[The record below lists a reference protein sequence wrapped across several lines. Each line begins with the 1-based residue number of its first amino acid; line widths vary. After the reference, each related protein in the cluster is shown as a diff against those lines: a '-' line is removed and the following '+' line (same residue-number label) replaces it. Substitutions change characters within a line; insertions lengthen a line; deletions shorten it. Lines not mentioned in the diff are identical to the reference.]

1 VVKNFTKSAGMKAVV
16 FRMIAGRLPYVDF
29 SRNGPSTS
37 QFPMDNHLLSL
48 VVPAYNEEGTIKTV
62 LDRIFEFV
70 PEVHEVV
77 VVDDASTDA
86 TLDVCY
92 AYSADEPRVK
102 LLRHKTNQGKTAA
115 LITGFAACTGTIV
128 VVQDADLEYDPREI
142 GDLIAPIR
150 QGVADV
156 CLGSR
161 FRVHRAGRVLYF
173 RHYLANKFLTF
184 VNNLLTDLNI
194 TDVETGYK
202 AARAE
207 IAKNMIIVS
216 SGFGFEIEF
225 VAKCKKIG
233 ARMFEVPISYYG
245 RTYEEGKKIGLKDG
259 LDALWYLIK
268 FNLLTG
274 LKQSFQPRFLSLDIT
289 KKGVPRAVRRG

>member
-1 VVKNFTKSAGMKAVV
+1 
-16 FRMIAGRLPYVDF
+16 
-29 SRNGPSTS
+29 
-37 QFPMDNHLLSL
+37 MDNHLLSL
-48 VVPAYNEEGTIKTV
+48 VVPAYNEEKTIRTV
-62 LDRIFEFV
+62 LDRIFEFI

-77 VVDDASTDA
+77 VVDDSSTDA

-92 AYSADEPRVK
+92 AYSIDEPRVK
-102 LLRHKTNQGKTAA
+102 LLRHKVNQGKTAA
-115 LITGFAACTGTIV
+115 LTTGFAACTGTIV
-128 VVQDADLEYDPREI
+128 VVQDADLEYDPSEI
-142 GDLIAPIR
+142 KNLVAPIR

-161 FRVHRAGRVLYF
+161 FLVHRAGRVLYF
-173 RHYLANKFLTF
+173 RHFLANKFLTF

-202 AARAE
+202 ACRTE
-207 IAKNMIIVS
+207 IAKNMVIVS

-225 VAKCKKIG
+225 VAKCRKIG
-233 ARMFEVPISYYG
+233 ARMYEVPISYYG

-274 LKQSFQPRFLSLDIT
+274 LKQSFQHQFLALNVT
-289 KKGVPRAVRRG
+289 KRGLAQEAKKG

>member
-1 VVKNFTKSAGMKAVV
+1 MK
-16 FRMIAGRLPYVDF
+16 D
-29 SRNGPSTS
+29 
-37 QFPMDNHLLSL
+37 HLLSL
-48 VVPAYNEEGTIKTV
+48 IVPAFNEERTIKIL
-62 LDRIFEFV
+62 LDRIFESL

-77 VVDDASTDA
+77 VVDDASADS
-86 TLDVCY
+86 TLELCH
-92 AYSADEPRVK
+92 AYSLHEPRVK
-102 LLRHKTNQGKTAA
+102 LLRHKMNQGKTSA

-128 VVQDADLEYDPREI
+128 IVQDADLEYDPGEI
-142 GDLIAPIR
+142 ENLVAPIK

-161 FRVHRAGRVLYF
+161 FLVHRAGRVLYF
-173 RHYLANKFLTF
+173 RHYLANKLLTF
-184 VNNLLTDLNI
+184 INNILTDLNI

-233 ARMFEVPISYYG
+233 ARMYEVPISYYG
-245 RTYEEGKKIGLKDG
+245 RTYEEGKKIGMRDG

-274 LKQSFQPRFLSLDIT
+274 LKQSFQPRFFASGIDLAEQSSG
-289 KKGVPRAVRRG
+289 KQRGLFM